1 METVLLYGG
10 MLALGTAATWFGSV
24 RLEAAAEY
32 LSEHYGLPALVQG
45 TLVVAVASSLPE
57 LSTVVV
63 SALVHGDFELGMASI
78 VGSAIFN
85 ILAIPGLA
93 ALVGKGALGTELRLV
108 YRDAQFYLTAV
119 AVLLLTFSFAIIY
132 APLEGSDL
140 SGTLT
145 RFPALVPL
153 LLYGLYLFL
162 QEQEVVDSRKEP
174 ATGGDAGMALKA
186 SASEAV
192 GSEAAAAELGESEA
206 VGSETTEP
214 RAAESESG
222 GPDVAD
228 ASFRS
233 PLGAWAALTA
243 GVVLI
248 IGGVEGL
255 LRVAI
260 GLGDLLGTP
269 SFLWGATVVAAA
281 TSVPDAIISLRS
293 ARRGEGDISVGN
305 VLGSNLFDLLVAIP
319 AGVLFAG
326 AVVVDYRVAAPLMA
340 FLTLATVVL
349 FSALRTDLELGRGEG
364 WLLLALY
371 AVFVG
376 WLGLETA
383 GVTTFLGSGAGG

>member
-1 METVLLYGG
+1 MTTTLLLYGG
-10 MLALGTAATWFGSV
+10 VLVVGSAATWFGSV
-24 RLEAAAEY
+24 RLERAAGY
-32 LSEHYGLPALVQG
+32 LSRHYRLPALVQG

-85 ILAIPGLA
+85 ILVIPGISS
-93 ALVGKGALGTELRLV
+93 LVGDGGLRAQLRLV

-132 APLEGSDL
+132 EPVEGE
-140 SGTLT
+140 TLT
-145 RFPALVPL
+145 GVLTRLPAAVPL
-153 LLYGLYLFL
+153 LLYVLYLFL
-162 QEQEVVDSRKEP
+162 QQQEVADSRNHEAAEAVDGSSGIETP
-174 ATGGDAGMALKA
+174 
-186 SASEAV
+186 SASDAFQ
-192 GSEAAAAELGESEA
+192 GPL
-206 VGSETTEP
+206 
-214 RAAESESG
+214 RAWI
-222 GPDVAD
+222 DLV
-228 ASFRS
+228 
-233 PLGAWAALTA
+233 L

-260 GLGDLLGTP
+260 GLGDLLATP

-281 TSVPDAIISLRS
+281 TSVPDAIISFRS
-293 ARRGEGDISVGN
+293 ADRDEGDISIGN

-319 AGVLFAG
+319 AGILVTG
-326 AVVVDYRVAAPLMA
+326 AAVIDYRVAAPLMG

-349 FSALRTDLELGRGEG
+349 FTVLRTDLALERLEG
-364 WLLLALY
+364 WILLALY
-371 AVFVG
+371 LTFVL

-383 GVTTFLGSGAGG
+383 GVTTVLGAVVTG